1 MFINFS
7 NHDISDPDSKTY
19 IEEQAKAASAYG
31 EIVFIKFPHVDPMGD
46 EDYIQAL
53 AIENIKKIMAH
64 IIDKAH
70 DVVHIMGELNL
81 VYKMVTMLKELGVTC
96 IASTTT
102 RIAEED
108 LVKGKV
114 KKESEFEF
122 HRFRKY

>member
-31 EIVFIKFPHVDPMGD
+31 EIMFIKFPHVDPMGD
-46 EDYIQAL
+46 EDYIQTL
-53 AIENIKKIMAH
+53 AIENIEKIMAH
-64 IIDKAH
+64 IIDKEH

-96 IASTTT
+96 VASTSA
-102 RIAEED
+102 RIVD
-108 LVKGKV
+108 
-114 KKESEFEF
+114 ESNNNGEFNKNAKFEF
-122 HRFRKY
+122 RMFRKY

>member
-7 NHDISDPDSKTY
+7 NHDISDPNSKSY
-19 IEEQAKAASAYG
+19 IEEQFNAASAYG
-31 EIVFIKFPHVDPMGD
+31 EVVFIKFPHVDPIGD

-53 AIENIKKIMAH
+53 ATENVEKIMAY
-64 IIDKAH
+64 ITNKEQ

-81 VYKMVTMLKELGVTC
+81 IYKMVTMLKELGVTC